1 MPICHK
7 IAIMLQEFLIDVT
20 CLLILL
26 SGSLTSNLHKAVIR
40 RTPRRPIRE
49 NKQPQKPESG
59 KDVGIVGEIGCR
71 KGMIDVSILPI
82 QKCDH

>member
-1 MPICHK
+1 M
-7 IAIMLQEFLIDVT
+7 
-20 CLLILL
+20 
-26 SGSLTSNLHKAVIR
+26 
-40 RTPRRPIRE
+40 E